1 MAKRRRRRIQIRVS
15 DIYRY
20 IVTGEIR
27 EIDGILQY
35 YANKSHIMV
44 RFEGRRNFKKYLAN
58 TEENRRKA
66 VKEINKKI
74 GENLHVAQ

>member
-1 MAKRRRRRIQIRVS
+1 MGKGNRRIQIRVS

-35 YANKSHIMV
+35 CANKSHIMV
-44 RFEGRRNFKKYLAN
+44 KFEGRRNFKKYFAN

-74 GENLHVAQ
+74 GENLHVTQ